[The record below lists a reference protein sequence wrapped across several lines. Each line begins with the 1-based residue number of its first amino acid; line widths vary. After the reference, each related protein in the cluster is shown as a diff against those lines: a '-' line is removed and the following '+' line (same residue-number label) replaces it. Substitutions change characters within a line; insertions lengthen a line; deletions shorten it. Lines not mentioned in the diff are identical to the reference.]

1 MGNALFL
8 PFGVAGLYTAGFKLI
23 LFGFRNLVVG
33 NEDAPAVPAVLGIQ
47 QVDRVQRRT
56 GTGKEVNNEGVGFVG
71 DKESNGIV
79 DSIERFGRSLRMLL
93 VPVRSKPSQCTLERD
108 VFFTPPSHSSL
119 SCNATGVAAPS
130 FTK

>member
-33 NEDAPAVPAVLGIQ
+33 NEDAPAVAAVLGIQ

-79 DSIERFGRSLRMLL
+79 DSIERFGERKGL
-93 VPVRSKPSQCTLERD
+93 VSKYFSQHSATVPTCIVRRNCPLC
-108 VFFTPPSHSSL
+108 
-119 SCNATGVAAPS
+119 
-130 FTK
+130 